1 MKILQLYVFDSKD
14 EESSVYQHERNE
26 NRDTQNNPN
35 KLSISEENLLSD
47 FQGD

>member
-1 MKILQLYVFDSKD
+1 MKILQLYVFDSKY

-26 NRDTQNNPN
+26 NRDTQDNPG

-47 FQGD
+47 FQG